1 MKRKVFVSSTTA
13 AMLGTIVSGASAQP
27 AGRSALSVRPTIGG
41 PLITPNESFFV
52 YSQMRTPAQQAVSVQ
67 IDGLVDTAT
76 RYDESDLRN
85 LPHVKHLWTFECF
98 VNTAGGPLIFTTGF
112 EGVPLSALFQ
122 KVRLKPQAR
131 SALVETNDGHPPFL
145 LPLSEL
151 QRPDAMLV
159 AAMGGNPA
167 SLEHGGA
174 YTKLLIPGA
183 GGNHGPKWVS
193 RITLVSDDAPEHP
206 APPMAGFL
214 FPSPPE
220 AIGSLSGVTLTGYA
234 FAGPERVGAVELS
247 TDDGATYQRMPLPAQ
262 ADPYLWMTWEVTW
275 RPPQRGFY
283 VLRVRARS
291 TSGRKQ
297 DVPHVI
303 AVEVR

>member
-13 AMLGTIVSGASAQP
+13 AMLGTMVSGASAQP
-27 AGRSALSVRPTIGG
+27 AGGGALSGRPTSGG
-41 PLITPNESFFV
+41 PLVTPNDSFFV
-52 YSQMRTPAQQAVSVQ
+52 YSQMRTPAQQAVNVQ
-67 IDGLVDTAT
+67 IDGLVENAT
-76 RYDESDLRN
+76 RYSESDLQN

-98 VNTAGGPLIFTTGF
+98 VNTAGGPLILTTGF

-131 SALVETNDGHPPFL
+131 SAIVETNDGHPPFL
-145 LPLSEL
+145 LPLTEL

-220 AIGSLSGVTLTGYA
+220 AIGSLAGVTLTGYA

-247 TDDGATYQRMPLPAQ
+247 TDGGATYQRMPLPAQ

-291 TSGRKQ
+291 MSGRKQ

>member
-13 AMLGTIVSGASAQP
+13 AMLGTKVSGASAQP
-27 AGRSALSVRPTIGG
+27 AGSGALSVRPTIGG
-41 PLITPNESFFV
+41 PLVTPNDAFFV
-52 YSQMRTPAQQAVSVQ
+52 YSQMRTAARQVVNVQ
-67 IDGLVDTAT
+67 IDGLVENAT
-76 RYDESDLRN
+76 RYSESDLQN

-98 VNTAGGPLIFTTGF
+98 VNTAGGPLIFTTAF

-122 KVRLKPQAR
+122 DVRLKSQAR
-131 SALVETNDGHPPFL
+131 SAVVETNDGHPPFL
-145 LPLSEL
+145 LPLTEL
-151 QRPDAMLV
+151 QRPDVMLV
-159 AAMGGNPA
+159 AAMGGIPA

-174 YTKLLIPGA
+174 YTRLLIPGA

-193 RITLVSDDAPEHP
+193 RITLVSHDAPEHP

-220 AIGSLSGVTLTGYA
+220 AIGSLAGVTLTGYA

-247 TDDGATYQRMPLPAQ
+247 IDDGATYQRMPLSAQ
-262 ADPYLWMTWEVTW
+262 GDPYLWITWEVTW
-275 RPPQRGFY
+275 LPPRRGFY

-291 TSGRKQ
+291 TSGRNQ